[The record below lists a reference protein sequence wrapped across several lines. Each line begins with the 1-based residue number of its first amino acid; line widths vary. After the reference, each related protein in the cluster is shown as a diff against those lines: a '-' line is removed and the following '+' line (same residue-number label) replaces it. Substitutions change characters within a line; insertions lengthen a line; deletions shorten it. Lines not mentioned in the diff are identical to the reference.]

1 MISEINVLKYID
13 WSCSCFI
20 CTRISMT
27 SLYKKTGVKLE
38 SLTNNGILIMVE
50 KGIRGGISH
59 AIQRYAIANNK
70 YFENY
75 YKIIESS
82 HLMYLDANSFYG

>member
-59 AIQRYAIANNK
+59 AIQRYK

-82 HLMYLDANSFYG
+82 HLMYLDANNFYG